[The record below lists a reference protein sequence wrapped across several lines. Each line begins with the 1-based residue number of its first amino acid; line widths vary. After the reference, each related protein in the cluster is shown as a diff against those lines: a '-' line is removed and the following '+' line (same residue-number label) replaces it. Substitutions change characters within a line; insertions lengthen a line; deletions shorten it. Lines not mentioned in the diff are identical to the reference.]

1 MSERVRVKLTYI
13 TESNTSCSARTS
25 SASKQFEVCV
35 WVCDAT
41 ARNSFFSLCR
51 LDQVLHQA
59 SPLFEVCFGHLLDAT
74 VFARVS
80 SDFTVRLLALVRI
93 PKCNLAGFTPF
104 GEKNLLCNVSAVL
117 TVVSVALESDP
128 TNLNC
133 LHLHLLCIAFHCFP
147 LQPDTSVF
155 CEVLIRLVAVVV
167 EHSLY
172 FWSVVWFHV
181 WTKAIP
187 IFGCVNKLLEVY
199 VTIQI
204 HTRIFSERFSRWH

>member
-93 PKCNLAGFTPF
+93 PKCNLAGFAPF
-104 GEKNLLCNVSAVL
+104 GEENLLCNVSAVL
-117 TVVSVALESDP
+117 TVVSVAFETDP

-155 CEVLIRLVAVVV
+155 CEVLVRLVAFAV
-167 EHSLY
+167 EYSLY
-172 FWSVVWFHV
+172 FWSVV
-181 WTKAIP
+181 
-187 IFGCVNKLLEVY
+187 
-199 VTIQI
+199 
-204 HTRIFSERFSRWH
+204 